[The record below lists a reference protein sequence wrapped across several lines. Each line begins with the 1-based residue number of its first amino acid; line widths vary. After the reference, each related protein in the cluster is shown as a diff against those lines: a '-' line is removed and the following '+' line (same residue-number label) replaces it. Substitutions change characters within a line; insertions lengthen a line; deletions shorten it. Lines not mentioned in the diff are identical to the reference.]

1 MGVSG
6 GAVFPP
12 IQGALADHFST
23 RTSYYLVVPCFA
35 YIALWAA
42 YVWNKEGR
50 KFGVDNG
57 SVAQAE
63 AESVNSVPAAN
74 IGLGHKGTMEG
85 SDGDD
90 ARSIKEDVYNV
101 EKA

>member
-12 IQGALADHFST
+12 IQGAIADHFST

-35 YIALWAA
+35 YIAGWAV
-42 YVWNKEGR
+42 YIWNADGR
-50 KFGVDNG
+50 KWGVDNG
-57 SVAQAE
+57 VVTPENQGELVNAQVGAGVL
-63 AESVNSVPAAN
+63 SY
-74 IGLGHKGTMEG
+74 GQG
-85 SDGDD
+85 SSRREDD
-90 ARSIKEDVYNV
+90 AGSIKEDIYNV